1 MFANNL
7 TRWDLTVEDVQVD
20 KHLYTNF
27 RAPSNL
33 SLTILKPRINEHWES
48 WNRFYNIV
56 IKVRLIA
63 NLLYRTGG
71 QSWNVM
77 QTK

>member
-33 SLTILKPRINEHWES
+33 SLTILKPRINEHWER
-48 WNRFYNIV
+48 WNRFYNFV
-56 IKVRLIA
+56 IKVRHTA

-71 QSWNVM
+71 QSWNVK